1 MYSKVS
7 RYWTKFQE
15 YWTKHFQLSG
25 GLDATDP
32 QLPTSSDPTFFRII
46 LQKYIVGHCK
56 YLVML
61 YMEKMIKEEIEV
73 GQYVGTVIVKP
84 GKRAIYVILWSVFFA
99 EEAMYRQSGQK
110 DCCADWRLSFAQLP
124 LPPPLTPPPPPP
136 SPPAHSHSHCS
147 YPSPLPPLPCS
158 TMNSFTALP
167 VIHIIVSR
175 LFKDLINSFNII
187 S

>member
-32 QLPTSSDPTFFRII
+32 QLSTSSDPTFFRII

-56 YLVML
+56 NLVMW
-61 YMEKMIKEEIEV
+61 YMEKMIKEEKEV

-84 GKRAIYVILWSVFFA
+84 GKRTI
-99 EEAMYRQSGQK
+99 
-110 DCCADWRLSFAQLP
+110 
-124 LPPPLTPPPPPP
+124 
-136 SPPAHSHSHCS
+136 
-147 YPSPLPPLPCS
+147 
-158 TMNSFTALP
+158 
-167 VIHIIVSR
+167 
-175 LFKDLINSFNII
+175 
-187 S
+187 

>member
-1 MYSKVS
+1 MKTFSWYKTKIYCKVS

-32 QLPTSSDPTFFRII
+32 QLSTSSDPTFFRII

-56 YLVML
+56 NLVMW

-84 GKRAIYVILWSVFFA
+84 GKRTIYVILWSVFCGGGHVSSIWA
-99 EEAMYRQSGQK
+99 K
-110 DCCADWRLSFAQLP
+110 RLLCWLAAQFCPIATSAP
-124 LPPPLTPPPPPP
+124 LDPPSLP

-167 VIHIIVSR
+167 VIHNIVLR
-175 LFKDLINSFNII
+175 LFKVW
-187 S
+187 

>member
-32 QLPTSSDPTFFRII
+32 QLSASSDPTFFRII

-56 YLVML
+56 DLVMW

-84 GKRAIYVILWSVFFA
+84 GKRAIYVILWSVFLRRRTCIVNLGKKTVVLIGGSVLPNCHF
-99 EEAMYRQSGQK
+99 RPP
-110 DCCADWRLSFAQLP
+110 WPPLLP
-124 LPPPLTPPPPPP
+124 LPPLLHIHIHTAPT
-136 SPPAHSHSHCS
+136 
-147 YPSPLPPLPCS
+147 LPPFLPYRAQQWIHSQPCRW
-158 TMNSFTALP
+158 FTT
-167 VIHIIVSR
+167 
-175 LFKDLINSFNII
+175 LFYAYSKVW
-187 S
+187 